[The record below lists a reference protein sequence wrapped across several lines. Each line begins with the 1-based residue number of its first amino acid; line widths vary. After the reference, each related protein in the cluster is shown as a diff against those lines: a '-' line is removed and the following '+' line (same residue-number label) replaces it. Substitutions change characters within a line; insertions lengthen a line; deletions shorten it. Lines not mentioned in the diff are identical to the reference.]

1 MGVHVG
7 EPYDAF
13 NPGDVGFNWL
23 VFAGPPLTVADEPED
38 EPLDIR
44 LHLHIEN
51 FVFDA
56 LGQMKLRLPNGEFSL
71 LMYPSE
77 DPDVDLPELGR
88 AETPFVFKDYERHY
102 NDRFVEPDEGDP
114 FTIPLDGSHPF
125 RADEELWSIGM
136 RSAVNGDY
144 SLVLTD
150 FGVQYSTGMPIHVAY
165 WALSFDVPGI
175 DEGGG
180 ASAIPGTV
188 QTGEFNTGVVR

>member
-1 MGVHVG
+1 
-7 EPYDAF
+7 
-13 NPGDVGFNWL
+13 
-23 VFAGPPLTVADEPED
+23 
-38 EPLDIR
+38 
-44 LHLHIEN
+44 
-51 FVFDA
+51 
-56 LGQMKLRLPNGEFSL
+56 
-71 LMYPSE
+71 
-77 DPDVDLPELGR
+77 
-88 AETPFVFKDYERHY
+88 
-102 NDRFVEPDEGDP
+102 
-114 FTIPLDGSHPF
+114 
-125 RADEELWSIGM
+125 M